1 MAIYPTSGNLKM
13 REETLKQSAH
23 KEAKVA
29 AEVGDALQ
37 FANESEPPE
46 MERVL
51 SSVFVDQR
59 P

>member
-1 MAIYPTSGNLKM
+1 MSL
-13 REETLKQSAH
+13 LSSADLDAL
-23 KEAKVA
+23 EAKVA
-29 AEVGDALQ
+29 ADVKDALQ
-37 FANESEPPE
+37 FANDSAPPE